1 MIIKIT
7 TFAQRFLKGMVQAS
21 NRLHFID
28 AMRTFAILMMLQGH
42 FIYEML
48 QPEFAN
54 NTFAVYNIWK
64 YFRGITAPVF
74 FTVSGLIFTYLLIK
88 NPLRGW
94 ENPRVKKGIRR
105 GLYLIFWGYLLRL
118 NLWMFFS
125 GNVNSSFWLVDVL
138 HCIGFS
144 LIGIVGLY
152 LLAHK
157 IKFEIFPYLMF
168 AVGVLIFVF
177 HPWYNGAAYGWLPNS
192 IENYLT
198 NINGSV
204 FTLLPWFGYAAL
216 GSSLGWLFFKQLK
229 SPGFYKFSIPAFAL
243 TGFTLIFYS
252 SAFFFKLGNITG
264 VALFK
269 QIVQNNFLFIRLGD
283 VLIFFSIF
291 MILRRIFESGL
302 IQKLG
307 QKTLTIYI
315 LHFILL
321 YGSWFGLGVAK
332 MFRHQLNPYEAVAGA
347 VIFILINTVFAYYFD
362 KEKFISF
369 LNSSIREPINTFK
382 PVLWVRKFTARRI
395 SR

>member
-1 MIIKIT
+1 
-7 TFAQRFLKGMVQAS
+7 MVQVS

-48 QPEFAN
+48 LPEF
-54 NTFAVYNIWK
+54 TDSSYTLYSVWK

-105 GLYLIFWGYLLRL
+105 GLYLIIWGYLLRL

-125 GNVNSSFWLVDVL
+125 GNINSSFWLVDVL

-168 AVGVLIFVF
+168 AVGFLIFVF
-177 HPWYNGAAYGWLPNS
+177 HPWYNGAAYVWLPNS
-192 IENYLT
+192 IKNYLT

-216 GSSLGWLFFKQLK
+216 GSSLGWIFFKQLK

-243 TGFTLIFYS
+243 AGFTLIFYS
-252 SAFFFKLGNITG
+252 SPFFFKLGNLTG
-264 VALFK
+264 VVLFQ

-283 VLIFFSIF
+283 VLVFFSIF
-291 MILRRIFESGL
+291 MALRRFFESGL

-315 LHFILL
+315 LHFMLL
-321 YGSWFGLGVAK
+321 YGSWFGFGIVR
-332 MFRHQLNPYEAVAGA
+332 MFRHQLDPYQAVGGA
-347 VIFILINTVFAYYFD
+347 LVFILANSVFAYYFD
-362 KEKFISF
+362 KEKFINFLKSIVRESF
-369 LNSSIREPINTFK
+369 DTLRPI
-382 PVLWVRKFTARRI
+382 LRLRKFTTRRI

>member
-7 TFAQRFLKGMVQAS
+7 TFAQRFLKGMIQAS

-48 QPEFAN
+48 QPEFADSSY
-54 NTFAVYNIWK
+54 TVYNVWK

-105 GLYLIFWGYLLRL
+105 GLYLIFWGYLLRF
-118 NLWMFFS
+118 NFWMFFS
-125 GNVNSSFWLVDVL
+125 GNINSSFWLVDVL

-177 HPWYNGAAYGWLPNS
+177 HPWYNGAVYAWLPNS

-216 GSSLGWLFFKQLK
+216 GSSLGWIFFKQLK
-229 SPGFYKFSIPAFAL
+229 STGFYKFSIPAFTLA
-243 TGFTLIFYS
+243 GFILIFYS
-252 SAFFFKLGNITG
+252 SPFFLKLGNLTG
-264 VALFK
+264 IALFQ

-291 MILRRIFESGL
+291 MVLRRVFESGL

-321 YGSWFGLGVAK
+321 YGSFLGLGLTR
-332 MFRHQLNPYEAVAGA
+332 MLRHELNPYQAVGGA
-347 VIFILINTVFAYYFD
+347 LVFILVNCLFAYYFE

-369 LNSSIREPINTFK
+369 IKNTARLAIKSIK
-382 PVLWVRKFTARRI
+382 PVPWLRKLTIRRI